1 MKEVFP
7 VRERSG
13 NCESLPENWRKKSRN
28 FGLVRENRR
37 NTGRVGDFL
46 EGKKVRTLFGEFK

>member
-13 NCESLPENWRKKSRN
+13 YCEILPGNWRKKSRN
-28 FGLVRENRR
+28 FGLVRENSR
-37 NTGRVGDFL
+37 NTGKVRDFL
-46 EGKKVRTLFGEFK
+46 EEKKVRTLFGKFK